1 MPHDLPSDFQ
11 GPPSKSLLDHIPDDA
26 PVLDQAREIGRRC
39 ADVGFEWATAEDVM
53 KKVEE
58 ELRELQNETS
68 RERQTAE
75 LGDVLFS
82 LVQWARKQGIDPGEA
97 LRLQMIRFKGRFQE
111 VERLAEPFGGVA
123 ACSLD
128 QLESFWQESKQLR
141 P

>member
-1 MPHDLPSDFQ
+1 MAHDVPSDD
-11 GPPSKSLLDHIPDDA
+11 PSSRPRSLLDHIPDDA

-39 ADVGFEWATAEDVM
+39 AEVGFERATAAEVM
-53 KKVEE
+53 TKVEE

-82 LVQWARKQGIDPGEA
+82 LAQWARKQDIDPREA
-97 LRLQMIRFKGRFQE
+97 LRLQMIRFKARFRE
-111 VERLAEPFGGVA
+111 VERLAEPLGGVA
-123 ACSLD
+123 ACSLE
-128 QLESFWQESKQLR
+128 QLESFWQASKRTQ

>member
-1 MPHDLPSDFQ
+1 MAHDVPSDD
-11 GPPSKSLLDHIPDDA
+11 PSARPRSLLDHIPDDA

-39 ADVGFEWATAEDVM
+39 AEVGFEWATAAEVM
-53 KKVEE
+53 TKVEE

-82 LVQWARKQGIDPGEA
+82 LAQWARKQNIDPREA
-97 LRLQMIRFKGRFQE
+97 LRLQMIRFKARFRE
-111 VERLAEPFGGVA
+111 VERLAEPLGGVA
-123 ACSLD
+123 ACSLE
-128 QLESFWQESKQLR
+128 QLESFWQASKRTQ

>member
-1 MPHDLPSDFQ
+1 MPHNLPSGFQ
-11 GPPSKSLLDHIPDDA
+11 GSPSKSLLDHIPADA

-39 ADVGFEWATAEDVM
+39 ADVGFEWATAADVM

-68 RERQTAE
+68 LERQTAE

-82 LVQWARKQGIDPGEA
+82 LVQWARKQGIDPREA
-97 LRLQMIRFKGRFQE
+97 LRLQMIRFKARFRE
-111 VERLAEPFGGVA
+111 VERLAEPLGGVA
-123 ACSLD
+123 ACSLE
-128 QLESFWQESKQLR
+128 QLESFWQASKRTQ

>member
-1 MPHDLPSDFQ
+1 MAHDVPSDD
-11 GPPSKSLLDHIPDDA
+11 PSARPRSLLDHIPDDA

-39 ADVGFEWATAEDVM
+39 AEVGFEWATAAEVM
-53 KKVEE
+53 TKVEE

-82 LVQWARKQGIDPGEA
+82 LAQWARKQDIDPREA
-97 LRLQMIRFKGRFQE
+97 LRLQMIRFKARFRE
-111 VERLAEPFGGVA
+111 VERLAEPLGGVA
-123 ACSLD
+123 ACSLE
-128 QLESFWQESKQLR
+128 QLESFWQASKRTQ

>member
-1 MPHDLPSDFQ
+1 MAHDVPSDD
-11 GPPSKSLLDHIPDDA
+11 PSARPRSLLDHIPDDA

-39 ADVGFEWATAEDVM
+39 AEVGFEWATAAEVM
-53 KKVEE
+53 TKVEE

-82 LVQWARKQGIDPGEA
+82 LAQWARKQDIDPREA
-97 LRLQMIRFKGRFQE
+97 LRLQMIRFKARFRE
-111 VERLAEPFGGVA
+111 VERLAEPLGGVA
-123 ACSLD
+123 ACSLE
-128 QLESFWQESKQLR
+128 QLESFWQTSKRTQ